1 MTYLS
6 SNQLKQYE
14 DEGFVSPINIFS
26 KDTAKKI
33 RNEIEMIEKE
43 MPGEL

>member
-14 DEGFVSPINIFS
+14 DEGYVSSINIFC
-26 KDTAKKI
+26 KGFDKK
-33 RNEIEMIEKE
+33 
-43 MPGEL
+43 GTY

>member
-14 DEGFVSPINIFS
+14 DEGFVLQINILNKNS
-26 KDTAKKI
+26 NKK
-33 RNEIEMIEKE
+33 
-43 MPGEL
+43 GTY